1 MNLELPNCDY
11 CYHNDFTSLEYYIGN
26 NQDIYERVFIETKN
40 TDRNN
45 ISIDGFRG
53 WIIDNYDNINK
64 YYDIINMHNDK

>member
-1 MNLELPNCDY
+1 MA
-11 CYHNDFTSLEYYIGN
+11 DFTSLEYYIGN

-45 ISIDGFRG
+45 ISIDGFRE

-64 YYDIINMHNDK
+64 NYDIINMHNDK